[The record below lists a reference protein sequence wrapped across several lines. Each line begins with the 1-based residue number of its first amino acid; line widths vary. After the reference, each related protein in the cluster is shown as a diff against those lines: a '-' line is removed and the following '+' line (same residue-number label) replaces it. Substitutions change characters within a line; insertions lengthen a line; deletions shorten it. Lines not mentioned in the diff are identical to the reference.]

1 MDAQGQ
7 DTQGDGIAPS
17 GFDRAVRGIA
27 LIGGILLIALSVTV
41 VVSVTLRSDLVGAA
55 GVPGD
60 FEIVQ
65 MATAIAAFCFLPWCQ
80 LKRGN
85 IFVDTFTLKLPARW
99 QRRIDAMWDIVY
111 ALVMALVA
119 WRLAVGARAAF
130 ATGENSMVLQVPSY
144 LPIALCSALAALVAA
159 AAVVTALRLL
169 RTPA

>member
-1 MDAQGQ
+1 MQAKGS
-7 DTQGDGIAPS
+7 ASS
-17 GFDRAVRGIA
+17 GFDRVVRGIA

-41 VVSVTLRSDLVGAA
+41 VASVTLRSDLVGAA

-60 FEIVQ
+60 FEVVQ
-65 MATAIAAFCFLPWCQ
+65 IATAIAAFCFLPWCQ
-80 LKRGN
+80 LRRGN

-99 QRRIDAMWDIVY
+99 QHRIDALWDIVY
-111 ALVMALVA
+111 ALAMALIS

-159 AAVVTALRLL
+159 VATVTALRLL
-169 RTPA
+169 RAPA